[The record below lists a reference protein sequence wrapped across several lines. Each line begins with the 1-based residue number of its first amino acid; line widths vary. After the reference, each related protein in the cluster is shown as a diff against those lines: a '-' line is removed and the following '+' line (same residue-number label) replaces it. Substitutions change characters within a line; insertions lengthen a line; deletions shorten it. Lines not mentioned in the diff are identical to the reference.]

1 MANKKYTTK
10 NNIDDVQNINKSQNS
25 LSSNSSINSRHRKTR
40 KTENVLILQGGGSL
54 GAFGCG
60 VIKGLAKKG
69 ISFDI
74 ICGTSIGAINGAVF
88 VGNKNENLRPE
99 ENLENFWIEIA
110 ESTYNIVPSMF
121 FLDFDNN
128 TPQKTENYN
137 LPVPTWREI
146 KASSFN
152 STVFGVPKM
161 FVPRWNR
168 FWSWWTGGWW
178 EQTPKNYVVDK
189 NKDNTTKKNN
199 NYDYNT
205 NDKSNNNNYN
215 FGNLVEELIPSNWT
229 YIYDHSPLKNT
240 LDKYINYKK
249 LSSSFIKKGIHI
261 DSYKNKQTNNN
272 NNKNLIESTTNDNNS
287 RLIVTAVNVLT
298 SEPLVFDSYKMD
310 IQPRHLLGCSGY
322 PIYGFPWIEVEEG
335 TFGWDGSLL
344 NNTPLRQ
351 VLQASPRNDK
361 NIYIVENYP
370 RKIDKLPSNM
380 VEVLDRS
387 RDIIFSDK
395 TKFTVKMSKIMTR
408 QIKLIEDL
416 YDIFEIADLSKVN
429 SEKTERI
436 KSEYEKII
444 QNYGAQILSINRI
457 TRERI
462 HDPNILKNADFSP
475 KTIRKL
481 IEDGERKA
489 TDLMNN
495 VI

>member
-1 MANKKYTTK
+1 MENRKYLDR
-10 NNIDDVQNINKSQNS
+10 NNMNIIPDINKIQTS
-25 LSSNSSINSRHRKTR
+25 LSHTNDLNSRHSKTR
-40 KTENVLILQGGGSL
+40 KVENVLILQGGGSL

-74 ICGTSIGAINGAVF
+74 VCGTSIGAINGAIF

-99 ENLENFWIEIA
+99 ENLENFWMDLA
-110 ESTYNIVPSMF
+110 ESTYNILPDAF
-121 FLDFDNN
+121 FLDFDS
-128 TPQKTENYN
+128 TKKTNRYN
-137 LPVPTWREI
+137 FPIPILREI

-168 FWSWWTGGWW
+168 FWSWWIPA
-178 EQTPKNYVVDK
+178 PKNDKVVGNDVTK
-189 NKDNTTKKNN
+189 NNNENYINN
-199 NYDYNT
+199 NYD
-205 NDKSNNNNYN
+205 
-215 FGNLVEELIPSNWT
+215 FGKLIEELIPSNWT

-240 LDKYINYKK
+240 LDKYIDYKK
-249 LSSSFIKKGIHI
+249 LSSSFIEK
-261 DSYKNKQTNNN
+261 DNKQNNNN
-272 NNKNLIESTTNDNNS
+272 NNKNYLTDSTTNNINS
-287 RLIVTAVNVLT
+287 RLIITAVNVLT

-310 IQPRHLLGCSGY
+310 IQPRHLLGVSGY
-322 PIYGFPWIEVEEG
+322 PVYGFPWVEVEKG

-370 RKIDKLPSNM
+370 RKINKLPSNM
-380 VEVLDRS
+380 IEVLDRS

-395 TKFTVKMSKIMTR
+395 TKFTVQMSKIMTR

-416 YDIFEIADLSKVN
+416 YDIFEIADLSKVD
-429 SEKTERI
+429 SEKINRI

-457 TRERI
+457 KRERI
-462 HDPNILKNADFSP
+462 HNPNILKNADFSP

-481 IEDGERKA
+481 IEDGEQKA
-489 TDLMNN
+489 IDGINSYKTN
-495 VI
+495 IE

>member
-1 MANKKYTTK
+1 MTNTKYTIK
-10 NNIDDVQNINKSQNS
+10 NNIDTQNS
-25 LSSNSSINSRHRKTR
+25 LSSDIDINLRHSKTR
-40 KTENVLILQGGGSL
+40 KTESILILQGGGSL

-74 ICGTSIGAINGAVF
+74 VCGTSIGAINGAVF
-88 VGNKNENLRPE
+88 VGNKNENERPE
-99 ENLENFWIEIA
+99 ENLENFWMEIA
-110 ESTYNIVPSMF
+110 ESTNNILPSMF

-128 TPQKTENYN
+128 TTQKTENYN
-137 LPVPTWREI
+137 FPIPVWREI

-161 FVPRWNR
+161 FVPRWNK
-168 FWSWWTGGWW
+168 FWTWWRDGWW
-178 EQTPKNYVVDK
+178 WQISKNNVDVR
-189 NKDNTTKKNN
+189 NNNNVTENNNNN
-199 NYDYNT
+199 NYKNSNNNCNNNSY
-205 NDKSNNNNYN
+205 NDKSNNNYS
-215 FGNLVEELIPSNWT
+215 FVKLIEELIPSNWT

-240 LDKYINYKK
+240 LDKYIDYKK
-249 LSSSFIKKGIHI
+249 LASSTMNRN
-261 DSYKNKQTNNN
+261 DDLKQGNG
-272 NNKNLIESTTNDNNS
+272 NKNT

-298 SEPLVFDSYKMD
+298 SEPLVFDSHRTD
-310 IQPRHLLGCSGY
+310 IHPRHLLGCSGY
-322 PIYGFPWIEVEEG
+322 PVYGFPWIEVEEG
-335 TFGWDGSLL
+335 VYGWDGSLL

-361 NIYIVENYP
+361 KIYIVENYP

-429 SEKTERI
+429 SEKINRI

-444 QNYGAQILSINRI
+444 YNYGAQILSINRI
-457 TRERI
+457 TRERT
-462 HDPNILKNADFSP
+462 HNPNILKNADFSP
-475 KTIRKL
+475 ETIRKL
-481 IEDGERKA
+481 IDEGERKA
-489 TDLMNN
+489 IDLMEN
-495 VI
+495 VTR

>member
-1 MANKKYTTK
+1 MTNTNYTIE
-10 NNIDDVQNINKSQNS
+10 NNISSENIKKTQNS
-25 LSSNSSINSRHRKTR
+25 LSFYSSINTRHSKTR

-74 ICGTSIGAINGAVF
+74 VCGTSIGAINGAVF
-88 VGNKNENLRPE
+88 VGNKNENESPE
-99 ENLENFWIEIA
+99 DNLENFWMEIA
-110 ESTYNIVPSMF
+110 ESTYNALPGMF

-128 TPQKTENYN
+128 NTSKKIENYS
-137 LPVPTWREI
+137 LPTPLWREI
-146 KASSFN
+146 KRSSFN

-161 FVPRWNR
+161 FIPRWNR
-168 FWSWWTGGWW
+168 FWSWWKYGWW
-178 EQTPKNYVVDK
+178 WQIPKNDIITNNSDYVTK
-189 NKDNTTKKNN
+189 NKKNN
-199 NYDYNT
+199 KY
-205 NDKSNNNNYN
+205 NNNYN
-215 FGNLVEELIPSNWT
+215 FGKVIQELIPLNWT
-229 YIYDHSPLKNT
+229 YIYDHSPLENT
-240 LDKYINYKK
+240 LDKYIDYKK
-249 LSSSFIKKGIHI
+249 ISSSTI
-261 DSYKNKQTNNN
+261 
-272 NNKNLIESTTNDNNS
+272 NKNYDSKQDKDNKNT

-298 SEPLVFDSYKMD
+298 SEPLVFDSHKMN

-322 PIYGFPWIEVEEG
+322 PIYGFPWVEVEDG

-370 RKIDKLPSNM
+370 RKIDQLPSNI
-380 VEVLDRS
+380 VEVLDRA

-416 YDIFEIADLSKVN
+416 YDIFEIADLSEVD
-429 SEKTERI
+429 SEKVERI

-444 QNYGAQILSINRI
+444 HNYGAQILSINRI
-457 TRERI
+457 TRNRI
-462 HDPNILKNADFSP
+462 RDPNILKNADFSP

-481 IEDGERKA
+481 MDDGEKKA
-489 TDLMNN
+489 IDLINN
-495 VI
+495 VK

>member
-1 MANKKYTTK
+1 MEKRKYSDG
-10 NNIDDVQNINKSQNS
+10 NNMNIPNINKIQNS
-25 LSSNSSINSRHRKTR
+25 LSHTNDINSRHSKTR
-40 KTENVLILQGGGSL
+40 KVENVLILQGGGSL

-74 ICGTSIGAINGAVF
+74 VCGTSIGAINGAIF

-99 ENLENFWIEIA
+99 ENLENFWIELA
-110 ESTYNIVPSMF
+110 ESTYNILPDVF
-121 FLDFDNN
+121 FLDFDS
-128 TPQKTENYN
+128 TEKTKKYN
-137 LPVPTWREI
+137 FPVPILREI

-168 FWSWWTGGWW
+168 FWSWWIPR
-178 EQTPKNYVVDK
+178 PKNDTIVGNDVTK
-189 NKDNTTKKNN
+189 NNNNNENYINN
-199 NYDYNT
+199 NYD
-205 NDKSNNNNYN
+205 
-215 FGNLVEELIPSNWT
+215 FGKLIEELIPSNWT
-229 YIYDHSPLKNT
+229 YIYDHSPLKKT
-240 LDKYINYKK
+240 LDKYIDYKK
-249 LSSSFIKKGIHI
+249 LSSSFIKK
-261 DSYKNKQTNNN
+261 DNKQNNNNDNNN
-272 NNKNLIESTTNDNNS
+272 NNKNYLIESKNNDIHS

-298 SEPLVFDSYKMD
+298 SEPLVFDSYQMD
-310 IQPRHLLGCSGY
+310 IQPKHLLGVSGY
-322 PIYGFPWIEVEEG
+322 PVYGFPWVEVEEG

-361 NIYIVENYP
+361 NIIIVENYP

-380 VEVLDRS
+380 IEVLDRS

-395 TKFTVKMSKIMTR
+395 TKFTVQMSKIMTR

-416 YDIFEIADLSKVN
+416 YDIFEIADLSKVD
-429 SEKTERI
+429 SEKINRI

-457 TRERI
+457 KRERI
-462 HDPNILKNADFSP
+462 HNPNILKNADFSP

-489 TDLMNN
+489 IDCINST
-495 VI
+495 

>member
-1 MANKKYTTK
+1 MANRKYTNE
-10 NNIDDVQNINKSQNS
+10 NNIDTENINKSQNS
-25 LSSNSSINSRHRKTR
+25 LSSNSSINYRHSKTR

-60 VIKGLAKKG
+60 VIKALAKRG

-74 ICGTSIGAINGAVF
+74 VCGTSIGAINGAVF
-88 VGNKNENLRPE
+88 VGNKNENIRSE
-99 ENLENFWIEIA
+99 ENLDNFWMEIA
-110 ESTYNIVPSMF
+110 ESTYNILPSMF

-128 TPQKTENYN
+128 TTQKTENYN
-137 LPVPTWREI
+137 LPGVIWREI

-168 FWSWWTGGWW
+168 FWSWWRSGWLW
-178 EQTPKNYVVDK
+178 QIPKNNVVDRN
-189 NKDNTTKKNN
+189 NKDVTKNN
-199 NYDYNT
+199 NNQNNNY
-205 NDKSNNNNYN
+205 NDKSNNNNNNNNNNNYN
-215 FGNLVEELIPSNWT
+215 FGKLIEELIPSNWT

-240 LDKYINYKK
+240 LDKYIDYKK
-249 LSSSFIKKGIHI
+249 LSASTI
-261 DSYKNKQTNNN
+261 
-272 NNKNLIESTTNDNNS
+272 NKNYNLKQDNDNKIT

-298 SEPLVFDSYKMD
+298 SEPLVFDSFKIN

-322 PIYGFPWIEVEEG
+322 PIYGFPWVEVEEG
-335 TFGWDGSLL
+335 VYGWDGSLL

-361 NIYIVENYP
+361 NIFIVENYP

-429 SEKTERI
+429 SEKINRI
-436 KSEYEKII
+436 KREYEKTIH
-444 QNYGAQILSINRI
+444 NYGAQILSINRI

-462 HDPNILKNADFSP
+462 HNPNILKNADFSP

-481 IEDGERKA
+481 IEEGERKA
-489 TDLMNN
+489 IDLMDH
-495 VI
+495 VR